1 MQNTQT
7 YLHRLV
13 RDLLLEESK
22 QSLPKLVVQKTK
34 LSLFDFISVLYCG
47 DSYGVLNQ
55 ISDKYFIDL
64 GGKAEATCLPGLE
77 KIPAVQAAFCTGVK
91 SHSVELDDGHRYGTS
106 HPAVAVIPAALAL
119 GERENS
125 DISELL
131 RAICFGYEVMLRTA
145 RSINPSHLKRGF
157 HTTGTAGSLGAAMT
171 AGIILKLNKEELCHA
186 VSIAGLQ
193 SAGLQEMLHENPSI
207 KPLQAGKAAQAGVIS
222 ADLVKRG
229 AKGPMTIFEGQHGWL
244 KAMTDS
250 FNENDLLADIG
261 KRWEILN
268 CYTKLY
274 PTCRHCHQSIDI
286 AIELFNENI
295 DLTSIEKI
303 QIVTYSVA
311 ISEVGGVFYPKNIEE
326 AMFSLPFSFALGI
339 TSGKVRIN
347 DFIPNLENKEILDIV
362 EKISISESQKM
373 NELYPLERGVKID
386 ISFKDAPI
394 ISRFLKLPKGEFD
407 TPIKDE
413 DYLIKALDITEGV
426 VNPEKIKRI
435 FDFIMSDCENIKVS
449 TLIQMITKK

>member
-22 QSLPKLVVQKTK
+22 QSLPKLVVRKTK

-55 ISDKYFIDL
+55 ISDNYFIDL

-77 KIPAVQAAFCTGVK
+77 KIPAVQAAFCNGVK

-106 HPAVAVIPAALAL
+106 HPAVAVIPAALAVA
-119 GERENS
+119 ERENS
-125 DISELL
+125 SLYELL
-131 RAICFGYEVMLRTA
+131 YAICMGYEVMLRTA

-157 HTTGTAGSLGAAMT
+157 HTTGTAGTFGSAM
-171 AGIILKLNKEELCHA
+171 ACALLLNLNEEEICHA
-186 VSIAGLQ
+186 ISIGGLQ

-207 KPLQAGKAAQAGVIS
+207 KPLQAGKAAQAGVLA
-222 ADLVKRG
+222 ADLVKLG
-229 AKGPMTIFEGQHGWL
+229 AKAPMSIYEGQHGWI
-244 KAMTDS
+244 KAMTDG
-250 FNENDLLADIG
+250 FNEDDLLAEIG

-286 AIELFNENI
+286 AIELFNEKI
-295 DLTSIEKI
+295 DLSSIEKI
-303 QIVTYSVA
+303 QIETYSVA
-311 ISEVGGVFYPKNIEE
+311 ISEVGGIFYPKNIEE
-326 AMFSLPFSFALGI
+326 AMFSLPFSFALGLS
-339 TSGKVRIN
+339 TGKVRIN
-347 DFIPNLENKEILDIV
+347 DFIPNLDNIEILDIV
-362 EKISISESQKM
+362 KKISIKESQKM

-386 ISFKDAPI
+386 ISFKNAPN
-394 ISRFLKLPKGEFD
+394 ISKFLKLPKGEFD

-413 DYLIKALDITEGV
+413 DYLLKALGITEGIE
-426 VNPEKIKRI
+426 NPDKIKKI
-435 FDFIMSDCENIKVS
+435 FDFIMSDCEHKKVS
-449 TLIQMITKK
+449 ELVQMITKK